1 MKATW
6 HAHSAISI
14 HHSSFKTVGFF
25 GKKDWTETDLI
36 AGCVENDRRA
46 QEAFYRRF
54 FPEMWQ
60 MCLRHTRSEDC
71 SMEIVNAGFLR
82 VFQKLH
88 TFEMRGSL
96 EGWVRRIVWHALADH
111 FRDKKRYA
119 HFLVFEDRDEVV
131 PETGLDQFF
140 ADDILQM
147 VGNLPPASQQVF
159 RLFAIDGFSHR
170 EISEEMGI
178 SEGTSKWHLNHAR
191 SILKNQLRQQENLSK
206 TRVG

>member
-1 MKATW
+1 
-6 HAHSAISI
+6 
-14 HHSSFKTVGFF
+14 
-25 GKKDWTETDLI
+25 
-36 AGCVENDRRA
+36 
-46 QEAFYRRF
+46 
-54 FPEMWQ
+54 
-60 MCLRHTRSEDC
+60 
-71 SMEIVNAGFLR
+71 MEIVNAGFLR

-191 SILKNQLRQQENLSK
+191 GILKNQLRQQENLSK